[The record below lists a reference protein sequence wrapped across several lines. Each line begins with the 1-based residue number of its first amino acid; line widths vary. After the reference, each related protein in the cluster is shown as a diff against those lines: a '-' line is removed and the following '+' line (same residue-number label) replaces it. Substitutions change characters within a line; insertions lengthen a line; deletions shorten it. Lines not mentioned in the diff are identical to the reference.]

1 MIVKEIHTSFQLK
14 APYYTLNEL
23 TAKTKYI
30 WLVCH
35 GYGQLAKFFLRKF
48 SVLDKTENFFLFP
61 QGLSKFYLDQHS
73 RVGATWMT
81 KEDRL
86 TEIENQYAYINS
98 VIFDELGSDLTSY
111 KINMLGF
118 SQGVAAISRYA
129 AYRKLPVHKLILWG
143 GAIPP
148 ELTKEDF
155 DFLYNESEINMVIG
169 KSDQY
174 YSVEAYEIEVA
185 RAKAIMGENVRFTV
199 FDGGH
204 EITTEQLLKL

>member
-1 MIVKEIHTSFQLK
+1 MKENYTSFLLK

-23 TAKTKYI
+23 TANTKNI

-86 TEIENQYAYINS
+86 TDIQNQYSYIDS
-98 VIFDELGSDLTSY
+98 VIFDELGADLSAY
-111 KINMLGF
+111 KINMFGF
-118 SQGVAAISRYA
+118 SQGVATICRYA
-129 AYRKLPVHKLILWG
+129 AYSKLPIQKLILWG

-148 ELTKEDF
+148 ELEKKDF
-155 DFLYNESEINMVIG
+155 DFLYHESEVNMVLG
-169 KSDQY
+169 NEDQY
-174 YSVEAYEIEVA
+174 YTVEQYEKEVA
-185 RAKAIMGENVRFTV
+185 RARAIMGDHIQFTV
-199 FDGGH
+199 FEGGH
-204 EITTEQLLKL
+204 EITPEQLLKL